1 MAFMEDM
8 AVIRDYLK
16 KIQRVVSLEADF
28 NFFGTKLIK
37 KEKIDDLLCCVY
49 AKLPDKFKKYLKDG
63 KIKKYN
69 SVVTFS
75 LLHNALTKPFKFNKN
90 FYAIDP
96 NHIKSTIAPLLTSI
110 ERDIR
115 MMESDI

>member
-1 MAFMEDM
+1 MDEAI
-8 AVIRDYLK
+8 AIKNYLK
-16 KIQRVVSLEADF
+16 KIQRTIMYDAEFV
-28 NFFGTKLIK
+28 FFSKRFVK
-37 KEKIDDLLCCVY
+37 REKIDDLMCCIL
-49 AKLPDKFKKYLKDG
+49 AKLPEKFKKYLKDG

-75 LLHNALTKPFKFNKN
+75 LLHSALTKPFKFNKN
-90 FYAIDP
+90 FYVIDP
-96 NHIKSTIAPLLTSI
+96 NYIKSTIAPLLTSI